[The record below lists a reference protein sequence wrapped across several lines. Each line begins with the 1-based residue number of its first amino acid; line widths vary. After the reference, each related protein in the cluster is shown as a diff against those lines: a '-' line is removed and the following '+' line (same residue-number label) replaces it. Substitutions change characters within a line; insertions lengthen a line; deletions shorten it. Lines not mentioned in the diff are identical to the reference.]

1 MVAKTAATID
11 GEERTELVSEVQ
23 MMLFEN
29 VNMIP
34 LFSDQSFIAYNSDLK
49 GVNVQPDGTMAL
61 NDLSY

>member
-1 MVAKTAATID
+1 
-11 GEERTELVSEVQ
+11 